1 MPERKRDTAIK
12 ISSAAR
18 REFAELGYAGARMA
32 RIATRAGVNK
42 QLLFYYFGS
51 KAGLYRAVIESAR
64 DEVTASFESAAAPAH
79 SAERLRAEIARLFD
93 SLAAKPDLVRLIL
106 QEAQQSDWPRRML
119 HEIQDIVSEG
129 QGLGFFRDDVDPD
142 LAAEQALVLMLGYL
156 GLEPALGA
164 KDAAARL
171 AWRDAAA
178 DLLIRA
184 VSW

>member
-1 MPERKRDTAIK
+1 MPERKRDTPIK

-32 RIATRAGVNK
+32 RIAT
-42 QLLFYYFGS
+42 
-51 KAGLYRAVIESAR
+51 
-64 DEVTASFESAAAPAH
+64 
-79 SAERLRAEIARLFD
+79 RAEIARLFD